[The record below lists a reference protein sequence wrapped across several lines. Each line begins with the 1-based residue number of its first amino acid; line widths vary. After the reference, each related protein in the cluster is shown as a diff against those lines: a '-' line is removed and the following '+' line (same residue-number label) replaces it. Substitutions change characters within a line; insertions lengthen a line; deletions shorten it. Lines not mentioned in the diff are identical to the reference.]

1 MEKRFHE
8 ITQANKCLLRFSIIV
23 RNYILATYR
32 ARSTKNVLDSEIQ
45 RPSRVRQNRCL
56 FHRLSQSL
64 WDSRNKRIARE
75 LETNESG
82 MMGTP
87 RFP

>member
-8 ITQANKCLLRFSIIV
+8 ITQANKCILLFYKIV
-23 RNYILATYR
+23 RNYIPAICR
-32 ARSTKNVLDSEIQ
+32 ARSTKNVLIQ

-56 FHRLSQSL
+56 LHRLSQSL
-64 WDSRNKRIARE
+64 WDSRNKRVARE